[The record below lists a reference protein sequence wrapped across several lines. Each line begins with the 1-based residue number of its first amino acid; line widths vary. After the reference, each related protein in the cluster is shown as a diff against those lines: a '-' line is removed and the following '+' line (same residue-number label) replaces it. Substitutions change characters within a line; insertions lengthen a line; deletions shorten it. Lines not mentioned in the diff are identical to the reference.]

1 MPFTIERFPDEPIV
15 LVVYENPFDFQ
26 HDLAELKGQLSD
38 LVANVPGT
46 VCAIHDIRSSQ
57 NGFDA
62 VAVGLAASF
71 ESDDAYLE
79 PRVRTIVVGTGSLA
93 KPEAEGNGKA
103 SGLPVVGLY
112 DTPGEALAYAR
123 VHLAVGC

>member
-26 HDLAELKGQLSD
+26 HDLVELKSQLSD
-38 LVANVPGT
+38 LVADVPGA

-79 PRVRTIVVGTGSLA
+79 PRVRTIVVGTGS
-93 KPEAEGNGKA
+93 PAEPGTEVN
-103 SGLPVVGLY
+103 VGLY
-112 DTPGEALAYAR
+112 DTPGEALACAR